1 MKVLLTGPSGRVG
14 YTTFTRLL
22 EAGHEVRC
30 FDTRNGFLSHPN
42 GFNESIERYW
52 RNKGYDFEWVWGDI
66 RNADD
71 VGKAVSDDIDVVIHH
86 AAMTLPSHCEEE
98 WEYCW
103 NVNYYGTLNVIAAIE
118 QSNKSPKLLYSS
130 SVANYGYPV
139 EGSEAFTESDLQPST
154 CTYAATKIASELAI
168 RKSGIKYT
176 IMRVASAID
185 FRAPHLIA
193 MGSAEMQ
200 ERVAKEMKLK
210 TPASP
215 AHWVS
220 TDDVNTAY
228 LNAIDNP
235 ASDGRVFNIA
245 GPEDCRTT
253 FKSFQD
259 ELAVAMGGQPSCD
272 DNWGK
277 NPYPQHY
284 YDVSA
289 GNAILDF
296 VKTSRAQMRRN
307 TVEALADTDEF
318 LKLSQPNF
326 VQM

>member
-30 FDTRNGFLSHPN
+30 FDTRNDFLSHPA

-52 RNKGYDFEWVWGDI
+52 RNKGHAFEWQWGDI
-66 RNADD
+66 RVLDD
-71 VGKAVSDDIDVVIHH
+71 VIEAVADDIDVVIHH

-103 NVNYYGTLNVIAAIE
+103 DINYQGTLNVIKAI
-118 QSNKSPKLLYSS
+118 QGSSKSPKLLYSS
-130 SVANYGYPV
+130 SVANYGYQVPGKEHFV
-139 EGSEAFTESDLQPST
+139 ESDLQPST

-168 RKSGIKYT
+168 RESGVNYT
-176 IMRVASAID
+176 IMRMASAID
-185 FRAPHLIA
+185 YRAPHMVM
-193 MGSAEMQ
+193 MGSTEMR
-200 ERVAKEMKLK
+200 ERGDKEMKLK
-210 TPASP
+210 TPTSP

-235 ASDGRVFNIA
+235 ASDRRTFNIA
-245 GPEDCRTT
+245 GPEDCRVT

-259 ELAVAMGGQPSCD
+259 QIATAMGGTASSD
-272 DNWGK
+272 ENWGEFR
-277 NPYPQHY
+277 YPQHY
-284 YDVSA
+284 YDVSTA
-289 GNAILDF
+289 DEVLNYVSTPLTQILQNMVD
-296 VKTSRAQMRRN
+296 S
-307 TVEALADTDEF
+307 LDDIGEF
-318 LKLSQPNF
+318 LELSQPG
-326 VQM
+326 